1 MSTRAQRQNETQT
14 VTRTKVKRPPLYRV
28 LLHND
33 DYTPMDFVVA
43 VLRDIFRKDDAEA
56 VRIMLHVHKR
66 GIGVAG
72 VYPHQ
77 IAETKVNQV
86 HEAAKAEGHPLKC
99 SMEEA

>member
-1 MSTRAQRQNETQT
+1 MSTKTQGQEQTQT
-14 VTRTKVKRPPLYRV
+14 VARTQVERPALYRV

-66 GIGVAG
+66 GLGVAG

-77 IAETKVNQV
+77 IAETKVNKV

-99 SMEEA
+99 TMEEA